1 MKNDYLKYGVG
12 LKSNKETNDF
22 LRCLWSRLATKF
34 GKIAWHYSPIRTGNN
49 IYVGRVDLGKGIVF
63 DVSLLYKQ
71 RGCLSAILF
80 KPNSTF
86 ELKNLNDLLKKSV
99 SEALSPE
106 KYIHQEIYKVK
117 LDKNISFQKK
127 ESKNFTIEGN
137 NIRLK
142 IFGFDENDCVSMCK
156 IQLQQVC
163 NLLTF
168 DTLRYITMSGT
179 LTEEIREKHNFIA
192 TLENKETGEVAD
204 KMEKKDMYR
213 DLIVS
218 DNMAEYIDSYLER
231 PYEYENHFTNLEKSV
246 QLFAQGIKY
255 EELSKIA
262 VGFSEPYAEQ
272 AILHYMSA
280 LEVITLNDK
289 KPEQCKCCGQMRY
302 SIARRVID
310 LANSAIKELGE
321 YVKEYYEDRSK
332 YVHTGLLFS
341 SNNYIGQS
349 IPLMSKSSKTG
360 MIMQHSVVVN
370 DLKEMIKACIE
381 WHEKFNAQ

>member
-142 IFGFDENDCVSMCK
+142 IFGFDKNDCVSMCK

-246 QLFAQGIKY
+246 QLFA
-255 EELSKIA
+255 
-262 VGFSEPYAEQ
+262 
-272 AILHYMSA
+272 
-280 LEVITLNDK
+280 
-289 KPEQCKCCGQMRY
+289 
-302 SIARRVID
+302 
-310 LANSAIKELGE
+310 
-321 YVKEYYEDRSK
+321 
-332 YVHTGLLFS
+332 
-341 SNNYIGQS
+341 
-349 IPLMSKSSKTG
+349 
-360 MIMQHSVVVN
+360 
-370 DLKEMIKACIE
+370 
-381 WHEKFNAQ
+381 